1 MDAPYEVR
9 YGMVSRMVTTQLV
22 KWLCYCMTENIASN
36 HQHLKPSTDEIDTIS
51 IFLTFSI
58 YLSIYLSI
66 YICTTLLTLKCVT
79 KLSHVTAAA
88 AAVDSRAA
96 ICYCCCCCC
105 SERTNNSHNNNNY
118 STTCLVT
125 VVK

>member
-22 KWLCYCMTENIASN
+22 EWLYYCMTDNIASN

-51 IFLTFSI
+51 IFLTF
-58 YLSIYLSI
+58 SIYLSI

-96 ICYCCCCCC
+96 ICYCCC
-105 SERTNNSHNNNNY
+105 SERTNNSHNNNY
-118 STTCLVT
+118 RTTCLVT